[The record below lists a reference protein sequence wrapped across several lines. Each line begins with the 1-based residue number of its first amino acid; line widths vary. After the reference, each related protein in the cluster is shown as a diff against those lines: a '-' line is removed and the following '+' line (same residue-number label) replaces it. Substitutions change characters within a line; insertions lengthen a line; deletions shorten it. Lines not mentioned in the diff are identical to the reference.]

1 MDRDPTLAGLLA
13 RIQSRVATPEQEL
26 AAVRQRIAGWNDPA
40 LFLHLP
46 ATFDAPGTGLLSGV
60 GVAVKDN
67 IDVRGMPTTA
77 GCPSFASMPG
87 GDSAVVAALRAAG
100 AVPVGKTNLDQFATG
115 LVGTR
120 SPAGVPRNP
129 LLAERIPGGSSSGS
143 ACAVAAGLVP
153 IALGTDTAGSGRVPA
168 AFTNCVGLKPTKGLV
183 STRGVV
189 PAVRSLDCVSVF
201 ALTVHDA
208 WQVLQ
213 LVAGFDAQDIFS
225 RPRPPTSRPVS
236 RLRVGIAHPSA
247 LGADLDPLFL
257 EGYRTAQ
264 ATLHSLGHELVE
276 VDIAPF
282 LAAARLLYE
291 GPWVAERTAAVG
303 AFLDT
308 QPADADPVVAAIIRA
323 GAQHTAIAAYR
334 GIYELAR
341 LRRLSDAI
349 FATIDILMLP
359 TTPGHPSLAE
369 VRADPVGVNARMGRY
384 TNFVN
389 LLDTCALA
397 VPAALSAAS
406 RPSGITLFAPAWQ
419 DTLLCRVGAQMQKI
433 LDLPLGATGM
443 RVAHRLDIDGDDD
456 GIIVAVFGAHLR
468 GQPLNR
474 QLLTLRGEYV
484 GDCTTAAVYRCHL
497 LEGAQRR
504 PGLVRCA
511 SGTAIAGELWKLP
524 AAGFGSLV
532 ASVAPPLAIGTVE
545 LSDGR
550 RVKGFVCE
558 EFPTIGT
565 RDISSFGDWRKFLA

>member
-1 MDRDPTLAGLLA
+1 MPRDPTLAGVLA
-13 RIQSRVATPEQEL
+13 RIQSQAATPAQEL
-26 AAVRQRIAGWNDPA
+26 SDAAARIVAWHDPA
-40 LFLHLP
+40 LFLHQP
-46 ATFDAPGTGLLSGV
+46 ATLEVPSSGLLAGV
-60 GVAVKDN
+60 GVAIKDN

-77 GCPSFASMPG
+77 GCPSFASTP
-87 GDSAVVAALRAAG
+87 SADAVAVAALRAAG
-100 AVPVGKTNLDQFATG
+100 AVPIGKTNLDQFATG

-129 LLAERIPGGSSSGS
+129 LVPERIPGGSSSGS

-213 LVAGFDAQDIFS
+213 LIAGFDAQDHFS
-225 RPRPPTSRPVS
+225 RPRPPTARPIG
-236 RLRVGIAHPSA
+236 RLRIGIASPAA
-247 LGADLDPLFL
+247 LGDDCDSLFL

-264 ATLHSLGHELVE
+264 AALAGLGHELISI
-276 VDIAPF
+276 DIEPF
-282 LAAARLLYE
+282 LAAARLLYD

-308 QPADADPVVAAIIRA
+308 QPLDADPVVASIIRA
-323 GAQHTAIAAYR
+323 GGRHTAVEAYR
-334 GIYELAR
+334 GSYELAR
-341 LRRLSDAI
+341 LRRQSDAI
-349 FATIDILMLP
+349 FTTIDLLMLP
-359 TTPGHPSLAE
+359 TTPGHPTLAE
-369 VRADPVGVNARMGRY
+369 VRADPVAVNARLGRY

-397 VPAALSAAS
+397 VPALLTAAN
-406 RPSGITLFAPAWQ
+406 RPAGITLFAPAWQ
-419 DTLLCRVGAQMQKI
+419 DTLLCRVGAGLQQV
-433 LDLPLGATGM
+433 LDLPLGATGL
-443 RVAHRLDIDGDDD
+443 RVSHRMEIDGDDD

-474 QLLTLRGEYV
+474 QLLALKGQFV
-484 GDCTTAAVYRCHL
+484 GDCRTAPVYRCHL

-524 AAGFGSLV
+524 AAGFGALV
-532 ASVAPPLAIGTVE
+532 ASVAPPLAIGTVA
-545 LSDGR
+545 LADGTS
-550 RVKGFVCE
+550 VKGFVCE
-558 EFPTIGT
+558 EFPTVGT
-565 RDISSFGDWRKFLA
+565 RDISSFGDWRAFLA

>member
-1 MDRDPTLAGLLA
+1 MPRDPTLAGLLA
-13 RIQSRVATPEQEL
+13 RIQSRESTPAQEL
-26 AAVRQRIAGWNDPA
+26 ADAAGRIAAWNDPA
-40 LFLHLP
+40 LFLHRPPSLEV
-46 ATFDAPGTGLLSGV
+46 PGTGLLAGV

-77 GCPSFASMPG
+77 GCPSFATSPAA
-87 GDSAVVAALRAAG
+87 DAAAVAALRAAG

-129 LLAERIPGGSSSGS
+129 LVPERIPGGSSSGS

-213 LVAGFDAQDIFS
+213 LIAGFDAQDDFS
-225 RPRPPTSRPVS
+225 RPRPPTARPRG
-236 RLRVGIAHPSA
+236 RLRIGIASPAA
-247 LGADLDPLFL
+247 LGGDCDPFFLD
-257 EGYRTAQ
+257 GYRTAQ
-264 ATLHSLGHELVE
+264 AALAGLGHELVV
-276 VDIAPF
+276 VDIEPF
-282 LAAARLLYE
+282 LAAARLLYG

-303 AFLDT
+303 AFLET
-308 QPADADPVVAAIIRA
+308 QPADADPVVASIIRA
-323 GAQHTAIAAYR
+323 GARHSAVEAYR

-341 LRRLSDAI
+341 LRRQSDAI
-349 FATIDILMLP
+349 FTTIELLMLP
-359 TTPGHPSLAE
+359 TTSGHPTLAE
-369 VRADPVGVNARMGRY
+369 VRADPVGVNARLGRY

-397 VPAALSAAS
+397 VPAMLRADH
-406 RPSGITLFAPAWQ
+406 RPCGITLFAPAWQ
-419 DTLLCRVGAQMQKI
+419 DTLLCRVGAALQQV

-443 RVAHRLDIDGDDD
+443 RVAPRGEIDGEDD

-474 QLLTLRGEYV
+474 QLLALKGQFV
-484 GDCTTAAVYRCHL
+484 GDCRTAPLYRCHL

-511 SGTAIAGELWKLP
+511 AGTAIAGELWTLP

-532 ASVAPPLAIGTVE
+532 ASVAPPLAIGTVV
-545 LSDGR
+545 LSDGSM
-550 RVKGFVCE
+550 VKGFVCE

-565 RDISSFGDWRKFLA
+565 RDISAFGDWREFLR